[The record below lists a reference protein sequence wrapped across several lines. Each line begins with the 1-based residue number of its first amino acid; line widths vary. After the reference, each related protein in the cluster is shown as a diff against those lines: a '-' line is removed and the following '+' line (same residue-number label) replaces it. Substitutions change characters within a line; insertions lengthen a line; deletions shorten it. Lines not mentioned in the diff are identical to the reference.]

1 MLHANSDKT
10 QVNIDKQASEYFE
23 TALKEFESGNY
34 DNAYNKITEAHKC
47 YLSEKNMEMV
57 SGCLSL
63 MGLFKYYLE
72 PETYY
77 KSLLIIEDA
86 KFLSENI
93 DSKLAQGINKFAL
106 GQIVFIEGNFREAVL
121 YLENAALLLDKN
133 LYLKIKALESL
144 SVAQY
149 KMGNLEKSY
158 RAITTG
164 IDIAKCAN
172 YNKFEERLSK
182 IAKDIKYSSQI
193 NADSRPENQDKE
205 PSKNVIDP
213 MIALLKIARTINA
226 QIDLDSLLVTIAEQT
241 KLALNAD
248 RCTVFLIDKEKKE
261 LWSKVA
267 LGLDSKVIRF
277 QMDKGLAGH
286 VAMTGETIHIK
297 DAYNDSRFNKEI
309 DLQTGYKT
317 KNILCMP
324 IRNIKYEIIG
334 VFQVLNKLDGEFTD
348 NDEDLLLTIGSSAGI
363 AIENNILLS
372 IQQKMIKEQEKMF
385 SSFID
390 TLAASIDARD
400 KITMGHSRRVCLF
413 AELIAE
419 NLGLSGLQIDVIS
432 RAAMLHDIGKIGIRD
447 SVLQKEGKL
456 TDEEYEHI
464 KKHVEITHDILSKI
478 NLSEGFQ
485 DIVDIASTHHEK
497 YNGTGYYKKYS
508 GEEIPLGGRI
518 LAVADV
524 FDAIT
529 SKRHYRDK
537 MPIKN
542 ALDII
547 VEGKNAHFDPKCVDA
562 FMSSQCNKI
571 IRIFLTE
578 YNDFTINEDDERIL
592 AACTLKDL
600 YDFLS
605 CENPTREQTEFI
617 DLFNSYYI
625 LKVEKKL
632 TD

>member
-1 MLHANSDKT
+1 MLHANSDKM
-10 QVNIDKQASEYFE
+10 QVDIDKQAGEYFDG
-23 TALKEFESGNY
+23 ALREFESGNY
-34 DNAYNKITEAHKC
+34 DKAYNKITEAHKF

-193 NADSRPENQDKE
+193 NADSRPENKDKE

-267 LGLDSKVIRF
+267 LGLDSKVLRF

-363 AIENNILLS
+363 AIENNILLT
-372 IQQKMIKEQEKMF
+372 IQQKMIQEQEKMF

-400 KITMGHSRRVCLF
+400 KITMGHSRRVSLY

-419 NLGLSGLQIDVIS
+419 NLGLSGIQIEVIT

-485 DIVDIASTHHEK
+485 DIVEIASTHHEK
-497 YNGTGYYKKYS
+497 YNGTGYYKKSS
-508 GEEIPLGGRI
+508 GEDIPLGGRI

-547 VEGKNAHFDPKCVDA
+547 VGGKNAHFDPKCVDA
-562 FMSSQCNKI
+562 FMASPCNRI

-578 YNDFTINEDDERIL
+578 YNEIMINEDDERIL
-592 AACTLKDL
+592 AACTLNDL
-600 YDFLS
+600 YEFVS
-605 CENPTREQTEFI
+605 SENPTHEQNEFI
-617 DLFNSYYI
+617 DIFNSYYI
-625 LKVEKKL
+625 LKAEKKIA
-632 TD
+632 D

>member
-1 MLHANSDKT
+1 MLHTNSEKT
-10 QVNIDKQASEYFE
+10 QIDIGQKALENFNS
-23 TALKEFESGNY
+23 ALKNFEESSY
-34 DNAYNKITEAHKC
+34 EKAYKDITEAHKC

-86 KFLSENI
+86 KFLAENI

-164 IDIAKCAN
+164 IDIAKCADFSN
-172 YNKFEERLSK
+172 FEKRLSK

-193 NADSRPENQDKE
+193 NADSKPQNQDKE
-205 PSKNVIDP
+205 QSGNVIDP

-241 KLALNAD
+241 RLALNAD

-277 QMDKGLAGH
+277 SMDKGLAGH

-334 VFQVLNKLDGEFTD
+334 VFQVLNKYDGEFTD

-400 KITMGHSRRVCLF
+400 KITMGHSRRVCLY
-413 AELIAE
+413 AELISRV
-419 NLGLSGLQIDVIS
+419 LGLDDLEVEVIS
-432 RAAMLHDIGKIGIRD
+432 KAAMLHDIGKIGIRD

-456 TDEEYEHI
+456 TDDEYEHI

-478 NLSEGFQ
+478 NLSEGYQ
-485 DIVDIASTHHEK
+485 DIVDIASSHHEK
-497 YNGTGYYKKYS
+497 YNGTGYYKKIS
-508 GEEIPLGGRI
+508 GDDIPLGGRI

-542 ALDII
+542 ALNII
-547 VEGKNAHFDPKCVDA
+547 VEGKNAHFDSKCVDA
-562 FMSSQCNKI
+562 FMSSPCDKI
-571 IRIFLTE
+571 IKIFLTE
-578 YNDFTINEDDERIL
+578 YNEVIINEDDVKVL
-592 AACTLKDL
+592 SAYTLNDI
-600 YDFLS
+600 YNFLCS
-605 CENPTREQTEFI
+605 ENITPEQNEII
-617 DLFNSYYI
+617 DLFNRYYI
-625 LKVEKKL
+625 LKAEKKL

>member
-10 QVNIDKQASEYFE
+10 QVDIDKQAAEYFD
-23 TALKEFESGNY
+23 TALKDFEAGNY
-34 DNAYNKITEAHKC
+34 DKAYKNITEAHKF

-86 KFLSENI
+86 KFLAENT
-93 DSKLAQGINKFAL
+93 DSKLAQGINKFAI

-172 YNKFEERLSK
+172 FTNFEERLSK

-193 NADSRPENQDKE
+193 NADSKPEKDDKT
-205 PSKNVIDP
+205 PTKNVIDP

-334 VFQVLNKLDGEFTD
+334 VFQVLNKYDGEFTD
-348 NDEDLLLTIGSSAGI
+348 YDEDLLLTIGSSAGI
-363 AIENNILLS
+363 AIENNILLT

-413 AELIAE
+413 SEVISE
-419 NLGLSGLQIDVIS
+419 ILGLSGLQIDVIS

-497 YNGTGYYKKYS
+497 YNGTGYYKKLS
-508 GEEIPLGGRI
+508 GDEIPLGGRI

-542 ALDII
+542 ALNII

-562 FMSSQCNKI
+562 FMSIPCNKI

-578 YNDFTINEDDERIL
+578 YNEIMINEDDERIL

-600 YDFLS
+600 YEFLCS
-605 CENPTREQTEFI
+605 ENPTREQNEFI
-617 DLFNSYYI
+617 DIFNSYYI
-625 LKVEKKL
+625 LKAEKKL
-632 TD
+632 AD